1 MQKYIIP
8 LGGITTGTGLMC
20 MLFGWDGVKSMP
32 GTDQAAAIST
42 VGWSGV
48 ADMSLNGTGVLAFL
62 LIITGVSMMIWGN
75 RTAWKETGG
84 Y

>member
-32 GTDQAAAIST
+32 GTDQAEAIST

-48 ADMSLNGTGVLAFL
+48 ADLALNGTGVLAFL